1 MRMLSPA
8 ALRTAPATM
17 RPAILLK
24 LATNRGMKVGQY
36 EMMLNPWVS
45 TTIRMLL
52 IAATICAVSFVL
64 GQFAFAAEASKPLIV
79 YFVDVEGGQATLFVT
94 PTGESLLIDTGW
106 DGFSGRDADR
116 IVATAKDA
124 GLSEIDYVLITHYHS
139 DHVGGVTQLAA
150 RIPIGA
156 FIDHGDNSDPKD
168 AATLAGWN
176 AYQKLVT
183 EKKFRRISVKPGDA
197 LPFRAAHFVIVNGG
211 GKVLEKPLP
220 DAGAANQNC
229 ETTPL
234 PPADH
239 TENEYSLGLVLTL
252 GKLRLV
258 DLGDLPWA
266 KELDLTCPVNKLGKA
281 DIYVA
286 THHGL
291 FFSGSPALVHGIAP
305 RVAIMENGAKKGG
318 SPSAWDIIH
327 SSPGL
332 VAIYQLHW
340 SDEGGPDHNSP
351 PEFLAN
357 LAGPDTGYYLKLM
370 AYSNGDFAI
379 LNARTGKTAY
389 YPPQM

>member
-1 MRMLSPA
+1 MKLNRRAS
-8 ALRTAPATM
+8 RTT
-17 RPAILLK
+17 RVLF
-24 LATNRGMKVGQY
+24 
-36 EMMLNPWVS
+36 
-45 TTIRMLL
+45 
-52 IAATICAVSFVL
+52 IAATICAVFLMRS
-64 GQFAFAAEASKPLIV
+64 QFARGAETPKPLVV

-94 PTGESLLIDTGW
+94 PAGESLLIDTGW

-116 IVATAKDA
+116 IVAAAKDA
-124 GLSEIDYVLITHYHS
+124 SLSRIDYVLITHYHS

-156 FIDHGDNSDPKD
+156 FIDHGENSDAKD
-168 AATLAGWN
+168 EPTLIGWR
-176 AYQKLVT
+176 AYQKLLA
-183 EKKFRRISVKPGDA
+183 EGKYKRISVKPDDA
-197 LPFRAAHFVIVNGG
+197 LPFRAAQFVIVNGG
-211 GKVLEKPLP
+211 GKVLEKPLSS
-220 DAGAANQNC
+220 AGGQNSNC
-229 ETTPL
+229 KPTPL

-239 TENEYSLGLVLTL
+239 TENEYSLGLAMNF

-266 KELDLTCPVNKLGKA
+266 KELELMCPVNKLGKA

-291 FFSGSPALVHGIAP
+291 FFSGSSALVHGIAP
-305 RVAIMENGAKKGG
+305 RVAIVENGAKKGG

-332 VAIYQLHW
+332 AAIYQLHW
-340 SDEGGPDHNSP
+340 SDEGGTDHNSA

-357 LAGPDTGYYLKLM
+357 LAGPDTGYYLKLT
-370 AYSNGDFAI
+370 AYPNGGFEI
-379 LNARTGKTAY
+379 LNAKTGKTAH